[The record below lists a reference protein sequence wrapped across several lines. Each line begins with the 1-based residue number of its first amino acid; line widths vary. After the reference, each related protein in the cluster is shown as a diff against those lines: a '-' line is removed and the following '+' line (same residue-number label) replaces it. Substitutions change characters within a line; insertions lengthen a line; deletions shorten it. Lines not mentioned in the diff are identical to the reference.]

1 MKTQIKGKV
10 KTSIG
15 IDRAQE
21 YSYSN
26 DIALLQ
32 YIRIAIF
39 MYIREYKH
47 IKTLAKEY
55 DEYFLETEKSML
67 ILLFRAI
74 KEPRN

>member
-10 KTSIG
+10 KTTIG

-26 DIALLQ
+26 GIDLLQ

-39 MYIREYKH
+39 TYIREYKH
-47 IKTLAKEY
+47 KKTLAKKY
-55 DEYFLETEKSML
+55 DEYFLETKKYVDFTLQSH
-67 ILLFRAI
+67 
-74 KEPRN
+74 

>member
-1 MKTQIKGKV
+1 MKTQIKVKV

-15 IDRAQE
+15 IDITQE

-39 MYIREYKH
+39 TYIREYKH
-47 IKTLAKEY
+47 IKMLAQEY
-55 DEYFLETEKSML
+55 DEYFGETEKKYVDFALQSH
-67 ILLFRAI
+67 
-74 KEPRN
+74 